1 MSHSNGHA
9 QAETV
14 GPLFR
19 AGRLA
24 DAVAAA
30 NAAVRQAPADL
41 APRVLLAELLL
52 FAGNQER
59 ADVVLDAGSA
69 VDPGAAVVIAEFR
82 QLLRADLA
90 RRQQRRDGRLPE
102 FLGEP
107 TAALAAIL
115 KACVALRAGDPAE
128 AAVLAEQ
135 AETLRPPV
143 SGTVDGLAFDDFRDV
158 DDLHAG
164 YFEVLT
170 TTGKYFWIPTERI
183 ETMEFDKPK
192 RVRDLYWRRVTMSVR
207 GGPDGVVYLP
217 ALYGDDNPG
226 TGDELRLGRA
236 TDWIEDQVGP
246 VRGVGQ
252 RMFLAG
258 QDFVSIMDVS
268 QITFDARNDR
278 PADQPNDPRNDP
290 PNDPSND
297 PRAGAA

>member
-1 MSHSNGHA
+1 MSHSNGK
-9 QAETV
+9 AENETA
-14 GPLFR
+14 GPLFE

-30 NAAVRQAPADL
+30 NAAVRKAPADL

-52 FAGNQER
+52 FAGNLER
-59 ADVVLDAGSA
+59 ADVVLDAGS
-69 VDPGAAVVIAEFR
+69 VIDPQAAVVIAEFR

-107 TAALAAIL
+107 TPALAAVL
-115 KACVALRAGDPAE
+115 RACVALRSGDPAE
-128 AAVLAEQ
+128 AVALAAQ
-135 AETLRPPV
+135 AETVRPRV
-143 SGTVDGLAFDDFRDV
+143 AGTVNGVAFDDFRDA

-183 ETMEFDKPK
+183 ETIQFDKPK
-192 RVRDLYWRRVTMSVR
+192 RARDLYWRRATMSVR
-207 GGPDGVVYLP
+207 SGPDGVVYLP
-217 ALYGDDNPG
+217 AIYGDDNPA
-226 TGDELRLGRA
+226 TTDELRLGRA
-236 TDWIEDQVGP
+236 TDWTGDAGP

-258 QDFVSIMDVS
+258 QDLISVMDV
-268 QITFDARNDR
+268 TELVFDA
-278 PADQPNDPRNDP
+278 PA
-290 PNDPSND
+290 
-297 PRAGAA
+297 ATA